1 MAQTGM
7 SGTGIAGWVVAGL
20 LGLVA
25 IAQCSRSPDTT
36 PTPTAVLAT
45 TPKPATHKVSA
56 RSLKCRSVAS
66 ASAPVLK
73 TLARNDAVQITEE
86 AKGWAHVGDSPGCW
100 VATRYLAALPTSA
113 APAPG
118 GAKAS
123 TLLASPGAA
132 DPISTSEASANPNLT
147 TADISL
153 PSTSSTRKG
162 RRTREASRYS
172 AKSHGWSTPR
182 KKRRSLGDGYSGSG
196 CPCSGR
202 QVCIGPRGGRYCITS
217 GGNKRYGV

>member
-7 SGTGIAGWVVAGL
+7 SGAGIAGWVVAGL
-20 LGLVA
+20 LALVA
-25 IAQCSRSPDTT
+25 IAQCARSPVIA
-36 PTPTAVLAT
+36 PTPTAALAT
-45 TPKPATHKVSA
+45 APAPATHKVSA

-66 ASAPVLK
+66 ATAPILR
-73 TLARNDAVQITEE
+73 TLARNDAVRITDE
-86 AKGWAHVGDSPGCW
+86 AKGWSHVGDDPGCW

-113 APAPG
+113 APA
-118 GAKAS
+118 AKAS
-123 TLLASPGAA
+123 TLLASPGSA
-132 DPISTSEASANPNLT
+132 DPISTSEASSNPDLAT
-147 TADISL
+147 PDISF
-153 PSTSSTRKG
+153 PSISSARKA

-182 KKRRSLGDGYSGSG
+182 KKRRSYGGDYYGSG